1 MIRSTLAAAL
11 LATFALPSFA
21 DDNLARFEGAV
32 GVQPLRAGGLA
43 NDVFGV
49 NPGGRPWLIS
59 GLSAV
64 VKADGKVNVVGRGLI
79 FGGGASVGTSG
90 GVAVKAKLLCPTS
103 ATTATQHDSGTI
115 TMEPDGDFR
124 IDDTLVPP
132 PPASCTNGVLL
143 ITSAA
148 NAWFAAGI
156 PK

>member
-1 MIRSTLAAAL
+1 MVRSALAAIV
-11 LATFALPSFA
+11 LAAVSSTAFA

-32 GVQPLRAGGLA
+32 GSQPLRAGGA
-43 NDVFGV
+43 TNDVFGV

-59 GLSAV
+59 GLSAF
-64 VKADGKVNVVGRGLI
+64 VKKDGRVSVVGRGLI
-79 FGGGASVGTSG
+79 LGGGPSVGTSG
-90 GVAVKAKLLCPTS
+90 NIAVKAKLLCPTS
-103 ATTATQHDSGTI
+103 STTATQHDSGTV

-132 PPASCTNGVLL
+132 PPADCTNGVLL
-143 ITSAA
+143 ITSGT